1 MGKGGETLVFWESCL
16 DMASLGATGG
26 LGADS
31 IEMQDGNIWF
41 AEGSQRSWGAA
52 RISAKKTSLAEKGG
66 LCPENREP
74 SPNC

>member
-31 IEMQDGNIWF
+31 IEMQDGNIGLRRE
-41 AEGSQRSWGAA
+41 AKEVGGQQGSVQRRPA
-52 RISAKKTSLAEKGG
+52 
-66 LCPENREP
+66 
-74 SPNC
+74 